1 MHSKS
6 NKSFLTVL
14 RLSVVEF
21 VEEGAFFH
29 GAALAYY
36 TLFAMIPLLYLTLIS
51 FGKVFGEHVCIDAIT
66 MILRKNVGIQDISV
80 FTGYLQS
87 LNNQS
92 KSLAL
97 NIVMILVLLYS
108 CTAFMVSLKF
118 SMNEFFNIQKKK
130 RENLNIIMDFLKFRF
145 VSIGLLAFFA
155 LAIMLSYFIQIV
167 AISLLENWFSSKI
180 GNVHFG
186 FVLLHH
192 AFSILMNVVIIAF
205 IFKYVHDGA
214 VEWKLAF
221 TGGLLTAVLL
231 FISQLGIKYYLQH
244 YFFLGK
250 GDVVG
255 SMFILMAWVFYT
267 AQVIFFGAKFTYV
280 FGKAHHEAPH

>member
-6 NKSFLTVL
+6 NKSYLTVL

-51 FGKVFGEHVCIDAIT
+51 FGKIFGEHVCIDAIT
-66 MILRKNVGIQDISV
+66 MILRKNVGIQDISA

-186 FVLLHH
+186 FVCCTMR
-192 AFSILMNVVIIAF
+192 FQS
-205 IFKYVHDGA
+205 
-214 VEWKLAF
+214 
-221 TGGLLTAVLL
+221 
-231 FISQLGIKYYLQH
+231 
-244 YFFLGK
+244 
-250 GDVVG
+250 
-255 SMFILMAWVFYT
+255 
-267 AQVIFFGAKFTYV
+267 
-280 FGKAHHEAPH
+280 

>member
-6 NKSFLTVL
+6 NKSYLTVL

-51 FGKVFGEHVCIDAIT
+51 FGKIFGEHVCIDAIT
-66 MILRKNVGIQDISV
+66 MILRKNVGIQDISA

-186 FVLLHH
+186 FILLHH

-205 IFKYVHDGA
+205 IFKYVHDGSI
-214 VEWKLAF
+214 EWKLAF

-267 AQVIFFGAKFTYV
+267 AQFIFFGAKFTYV
-280 FGKAHHEAPH
+280 FGKAHHEVPH

>member
-6 NKSFLTVL
+6 DKSLFAVI
-14 RLSVVEF
+14 RRSVVEF
-21 VEEGAFFH
+21 IEEGAFFH

-51 FGKVFGEHVCIDAIT
+51 FGKIFGEHVCIDAIT
-66 MILRKNVGIQDISV
+66 MILRKNVGIQDISA

-186 FVLLHH
+186 FILLHH

-205 IFKYVHDGA
+205 IFKYVHDGSI
-214 VEWKLAF
+214 EWKLAF

-267 AQVIFFGAKFTYV
+267 AQFIFFGAKFTYV
-280 FGKAHHEAPH
+280 FGKAHHEVPH